1 MTNKYIKNDCSSVCF
16 HTKLQ
21 SFTYCIYP
29 YSVRTMLE
37 VWYLR
42 TFADFYYA
50 DNDIYGN
57 NKHEK
62 IA

>member
-1 MTNKYIKNDCSSVCF
+1 
-16 HTKLQ
+16 
-21 SFTYCIYP
+21 
-29 YSVRTMLE
+29 MLE

-57 NKHEK
+57 NKYK
-62 IA
+62 KNKKN